1 MGPQSPLKSAS
12 FDWFL
17 RERILSS
24 ITEKEFAT
32 LPPHFVNSVAPPVSG
47 EEYDDIMPGYSNFP
61 DCFVSVIPFLLA
73 SLAYHRKWIE
83 SNFEPTHPIFLSRV
97 WTSGILVRLELI
109 VELGCSRN
117 AKSGMVASGIPANI
131 VMANRLFNVEL
142 KLFEL
147 QSTVNE
153 SKKEVIRNVSSLI
166 ESLPEKLRANLL
178 ENFNING
185 AVPVTMRDVEALISD
200 LKSDLESTMI
210 NIISTCTAGTIAT
223 TSSTTSVLQSPTT
236 DQIDVGITYSVY
248 YWAREN
254 SSDIGMHPV
263 PKDFV
268 FPKFVY

>member
-1 MGPQSPLKSAS
+1 MLHWQ
-12 FDWFL
+12 
-17 RERILSS
+17 
-24 ITEKEFAT
+24 
-32 LPPHFVNSVAPPVSG
+32 
-47 EEYDDIMPGYSNFP
+47 
-61 DCFVSVIPFLLA
+61 
-73 SLAYHRKWIE
+73 
-83 SNFEPTHPIFLSRV
+83 SRV

-131 VMANRLFNVEL
+131 FLANRLFNVEL
-142 KLFEL
+142 KLSEL
-147 QSTVNE
+147 QSTVKE
-153 SKKEVIRNVSSLI
+153 SKIEVISTVSSLI
-166 ESLPEKLRANLL
+166 ESLPEKLPANLL

-200 LKSDLESTMI
+200 LKSDLKSTMI
-210 NIISTCTAGTIAT
+210 DVISTFTAETIAT

-248 YWAREN
+248 YLAREN

-268 FPKFVY
+268 FPVYVYLHFF

>member
-1 MGPQSPLKSAS
+1 M
-12 FDWFL
+12 
-17 RERILSS
+17 
-24 ITEKEFAT
+24 
-32 LPPHFVNSVAPPVSG
+32 
-47 EEYDDIMPGYSNFP
+47 
-61 DCFVSVIPFLLA
+61 
-73 SLAYHRKWIE
+73 
-83 SNFEPTHPIFLSRV
+83 
-97 WTSGILVRLELI
+97 
-109 VELGCSRN
+109 
-117 AKSGMVASGIPANI
+117 
-131 VMANRLFNVEL
+131 
-142 KLFEL
+142 
-147 QSTVNE
+147 
-153 SKKEVIRNVSSLI
+153 I

-248 YWAREN
+248 YWARED

-268 FPKFVY
+268 LRKYVY